1 MLTGLPGKLGSMAEP
16 RTFASSSERSGDA
29 SSPAAPASSTSTVS
43 SPPSSRGQR
52 PGGRQVVE
60 RPYERHHRDIQ
71 GGAAR
76 AAVFGISDGLVSNV
90 SLILGV
96 AGAHPVGGVVRLAGL
111 AGLVGGACSMAAGEY
126 VSMRAQRE
134 LFQRELEI
142 ERREIH
148 RHPQAERRELAKIYE
163 ARGVAPAKAR
173 ELAAAMMTDPD
184 LALETHAREEL
195 GIDPGSLGSPVKAA
209 ASSFASF
216 ALGALIPLV
225 PWFVTAGTA
234 AVLASVVV
242 GALAALVVGA
252 SLSAFT
258 GRSWL
263 RSSLRQLAISA
274 GAAAVTFGVGS
285 AVGVSG
291 AG

>member
-1 MLTGLPGKLGSMAEP
+1 MAE
-16 RTFASSSERSGDA
+16 R
-29 SSPAAPASSTSTVS
+29 PASTAHSDRADDGSRPDRSASAGTAV
-43 SPPSSRGQR
+43 PSDSGAHGQSGGGSRPFAEGTDD
-52 PGGRQVVE
+52 
-60 RPYERHHRDIQ
+60 RHHRDIQ

-96 AGAHPVGGVVRLAGL
+96 AGAHPTGGVIRLAGL

-126 VSMRAQRE
+126 VSMRAQSE
-134 LFQRELEI
+134 LFQRELDI
-142 ERREIH
+142 ERREIR
-148 RHPQAERRELAKIYE
+148 RHPQGERRELAKIYE
-163 ARGVAPAKAR
+163 DRGVAPDQAKQ
-173 ELAAAMMTDPD
+173 LAAAMMTDPEM
-184 LALETHAREEL
+184 ALETHAREEL
-195 GIDPGSLGSPVKAA
+195 GIDPSSLGSPIKAA
-209 ASSFASF
+209 ASSFGSF
-216 ALGALIPLV
+216 ALGAVIPLV
-225 PWFVTAGTA
+225 PWFITAGLA
-234 AVLASVVV
+234 GVLASVVV
-242 GALAALVVGA
+242 GALAALVVGG

-291 AG
+291 MG